1 PRACQLV
8 TPGARVNL
16 RAADLGGPFPLGGKS
31 GGPIVKRVLACAAL
45 AVVLLA
51 APAAAQQ
58 YPPAV
63 NSLTISDTTPT
74 PGQPI
79 TIEGRTFAAGST
91 VTVAMVSDPVTL
103 GTAVADDQGV
113 FTLQSPITFATALG
127 QHTLTAA
134 GQAPD
139 GSALFA

>member
-1 PRACQLV
+1 STGPSLGSRAGRGGGGPRTLAHPLKRRPLCQLSYTPRTSVHDNRAARHLDRGRGDHGTCCSHPRACQLV

-58 YPPAV
+58 YPPA
-63 NSLTISDTTPT
+63 
-74 PGQPI
+74 
-79 TIEGRTFAAGST
+79 
-91 VTVAMVSDPVTL
+91 
-103 GTAVADDQGV
+103 
-113 FTLQSPITFATALG
+113 
-127 QHTLTAA
+127 
-134 GQAPD
+134 
-139 GSALFA
+139 